1 MPFKDNQPLGVKR
14 STGVPAY
21 QVPKSQGGYGPET
34 EAPPQGT
41 GKLLQF
47 RKNLRA
53 TSKND
58 YIQLDAQ
65 KVLLALSRVTRAGGA
80 IMFGLT
86 QDGGAFSFL
95 ILDGDDKAREYPH
108 GVDEAHESLDA
119 IAETYDNG

>member
-1 MPFKDNQPLGVKR
+1 MALRDNPPLGVKPSR
-14 STGVPAY
+14 NTPAY
-21 QVPKSQGGYGPET
+21 LTPKSQGGYGPET

-47 RKNLRA
+47 RQNVRA

-65 KVLLALSRVTRAGGA
+65 KLLLALSRVTRAGGA

-108 GVDEAHESLDA
+108 GVDAAHESLDT
-119 IAETYDNG
+119 IIETYAPD